1 MEGLLALVFF
11 HKVLDLFIAVLRL
24 IAKYPAVG
32 IVLLFAF
39 YCC

>member
-1 MEGLLALVFF
+1 MEGLIALLFF
-11 HKVLDLFIAVLRL
+11 HKVLDLFIAILRL
-24 IAKYPAVG
+24 IAKYPVAG